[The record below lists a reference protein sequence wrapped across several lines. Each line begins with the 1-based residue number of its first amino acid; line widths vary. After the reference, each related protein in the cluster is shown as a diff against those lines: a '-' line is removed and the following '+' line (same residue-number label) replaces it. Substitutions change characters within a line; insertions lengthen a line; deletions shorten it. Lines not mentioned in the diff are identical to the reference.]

1 MSILYEKERQFMLV
15 LVYFSRLIELNV
27 DRGMSWEMAISRA
40 DNHKERND
48 GFYVSKRE
56 LYGKKLYILATQK
69 ENSTHLFKIARP
81 NTGLSTFDEEKTD
94 LLHRYTP
101 VAREDAGIMMASKN
115 LFWGQTFLWSF
126 RPTQVRLLMGTVIML
141 NKGSRTVLFMNGK

>member
-1 MSILYEKERQFMLV
+1 MTQLRWEDRLITV
-15 LVYFSRLIELNV
+15 NVSRLIELNV
-27 DRGMSWEMAISRA
+27 DRGMSWEMATTRA

-94 LLHRYTP
+94 LFHRYVP
-101 VAREDAGIMMASKN
+101 VERKDAG
-115 LFWGQTFLWSF
+115 
-126 RPTQVRLLMGTVIML
+126 ML
-141 NKGSRTVLFMNGK
+141 IATCP